1 MSFDFEKYINDLE
14 TAAGSN
20 DIGKMIASGIGVG
33 IDENSYLAVTAL
45 ENVYVELETLTKNA
59 AKNAENLAKKRQQRE
74 LDNLKNALK
83 LELISEQEYYE
94 KLKKYRDENL
104 RQGTDAW
111 YKYTE
116 EIISYNK
123 RLADEA
129 EKEQIRI
136 AETIFELQKDL
147 EENLLESKE
156 DWYSSQKVRLIGVN
170 PDGSDQVYQKNG
182 LSDFSEETNLLERYR
197 DAVLGLKALGNIPDG
212 VFTEIGNMDVAEAV
226 KAAETIL
233 QVDEATRTRFIEG
246 YNKRT
251 ELSGSIAAQL
261 NGILNKEELQ
271 AAGIYSAEQF
281 NKGYFLAEDGEK
293 TAFIKILEESF
304 ENIPESYYS
313 LGQESGDA
321 FGRGFE
327 SCIAQAVAETRI
339 MMLDSMNG
347 LVAELSTVAANVG
360 QGVVSNNNVYNT
372 SYTFNSSRDTT
383 TAQLAAARNAAVL
396 EKMRGG
402 TV

>member
-14 TAAGSN
+14 TAAGNN

-33 IDENSYLAVTAL
+33 IDKNSYLAVTAL

-74 LDNLKNALK
+74 LDNLKNALR

-116 EIISYNK
+116 EIIGYNK
-123 RLADEA
+123 RLTDEA

-147 EENLLESKE
+147 EENLQKSKE
-156 DWYSSQKVRLIGVN
+156 DWYSTQKVRLVGVN
-170 PDGSDQVYQKNG
+170 PDGSDQVYQKNT
-182 LSDFSEETNLLERYR
+182 LSDFREEINLLERYR
-197 DAVLGLKALGNIPDG
+197 DAILGLKAVGDIPDG
-212 VFTEIGNMDVAEAV
+212 VFTEIGDMNVAEGV
-226 KAAETIL
+226 MAAETIL
-233 QVDEATRTRFIEG
+233 NADEETRKRFIEG
-246 YNKRT
+246 YNKRL
-251 ELSGSIAAQL
+251 ELSGNIAAQL

-281 NKGYFLAEDGEK
+281 NKGYFMADDAEK
-293 TAFIKILEESF
+293 TSFIKILEASF
-304 ENIPESYYS
+304 ESIPESYYR
-313 LGQESGDA
+313 LGEESGDA
-321 FGRGFE
+321 FGTGFE
-327 SCIAQAVAETRI
+327 NRISQAVAEARVI
-339 MMLDSMNG
+339 MLDSMNG
-347 LVAELSTVAANVG
+347 LVAELSAVAANCG
-360 QGVVSNNNVYNT
+360 QGVMSGNNVYNT

-383 TAQLAAARNAAVL
+383 TAQLAAARNAATL

-402 TV
+402 VG

>member
-1 MSFDFEKYINDLE
+1 MSFDFEKYINELE
-14 TAAGSN
+14 TAAGEN
-20 DIGKMIASGIGVG
+20 GIGKMIASGIGVG

-59 AKNAENLAKKRQQRE
+59 VKNAENLAKKRQQRE

-116 EIISYNK
+116 EIIGYNK

-136 AETIFELQKDL
+136 AEKIYSLQKEL
-147 EENLLESKE
+147 EENLKKSKD
-156 DWYSSQKVRLIGVN
+156 DWYSSQKIRLIGVN
-170 PDGSDQVYQKNG
+170 PDGTDQVYQKNS
-182 LSDFSEETNLLERYR
+182 LSDFADETNLLERYR
-197 DAVLGLKALGNIPDG
+197 DAVLGLKAIGNIPDG
-212 VFTEIGNMDVAEAV
+212 VFTEIGNMDVSDAV
-226 KAAETIL
+226 KAAEIIL
-233 QVDEATRTRFIEG
+233 NADEETRKRFIEG
-246 YNKRT
+246 YNKRS

-281 NKGYFLAEDGEK
+281 NNGYFLTDDSQK
-293 TAFIKILEESF
+293 TAFIKILEQSF
-304 ENIPESYYS
+304 ENIPESYYN
-313 LGQESGDA
+313 LGMESGDA
-321 FGRGFE
+321 FGKGFE
-327 SCIAQAVAETRI
+327 SQVSRAVAEARVI
-339 MMLDSMNG
+339 MLDSMNG
-347 LVAELSTVAANVG
+347 IVAELSAVAAGYG
-360 QGVVSNNNVYNT
+360 QGAVSNQNVYNT

-383 TAQLAAARNAAVL
+383 TAQLAAAKDAETL
-396 EKMRGG
+396 KKMRGG
-402 TV
+402 IG

>member
-1 MSFDFEKYINDLE
+1 MSFDFEKYIKELE
-14 TAAGSN
+14 DRAESN
-20 DIGKMIASGIGVG
+20 DIGKMIDSGIGVG
-33 IDENSYLAVTAL
+33 IDKNSYLAVTAL
-45 ENVYVELETLTKNA
+45 ENVYVELETFTKNA

-129 EKEQIRI
+129 EKEQIRL
-136 AETIFELQKDL
+136 AEKIYSLQQEL
-147 EENLLESKE
+147 EENLKKTKT
-156 DWYSSQKVRLIGVN
+156 DWYSSQKIRLIGVN
-170 PDGSDQVYQKNG
+170 PDGSDQVYQQNN

-197 DAVLGLKALGNIPDG
+197 DAILGLKALGNIPDG
-212 VFTEIGNMDVAEAV
+212 VFTEIGDMDVGDAV

-233 QVDEATRTRFIEG
+233 KVDEETRKRFIDG
-246 YNKRT
+246 YNKRS

-261 NGILNKEELQ
+261 NGILNKEELRE
-271 AAGIYSAEQF
+271 AGIYSAEQF
-281 NKGYFLAEDGEK
+281 NQGYFLADDAEK
-293 TAFIKILEESF
+293 TAFIKTLEESF
-304 ENIPESYYS
+304 ASIPESYYT
-313 LGQESGDA
+313 LGEESGDA
-321 FGRGFE
+321 FGKGFE
-327 SCIAQAVAETRI
+327 SRLSQAVAEARV
-339 MMLDSMNG
+339 MMLDRMNE
-347 LVAELSTVAANVG
+347 LVAELSAVAAEG
-360 QGVVSNNNVYNT
+360 GPGAVSNHNVYNT
-372 SYTFNSSRDTT
+372 SYTFNASRDTT
-383 TAQLAAARNAAVL
+383 TAQLAAARNAATL

-402 TV
+402 IG

>member
-14 TAAGSN
+14 TAAGNN

-74 LDNLKNALK
+74 IDNLKNALK

-147 EENLLESKE
+147 EENLQKSKD
-156 DWYSSQKVRLIGVN
+156 DWYSSQKIRLVGVN
-170 PDGSDQVYQKNG
+170 PDGSDQFYQKNN
-182 LSDFSEETNLLERYR
+182 LSDFREEINLLERYR
-197 DAVLGLKALGNIPDG
+197 DAILGLKALGNIPDG
-212 VFTEIGNMDVAEAV
+212 VFTEIGDMNVAEAV
-226 KAAETIL
+226 NAAETIL
-233 QVDEATRTRFIEG
+233 KADEETRKRFIEG
-246 YNKRT
+246 YNKRS

-261 NGILNKEELQ
+261 NGILNKEELHE
-271 AAGIYSAEQF
+271 AGIYSAEQF
-281 NKGYFLAEDGEK
+281 NKGYFLADDAEK
-293 TAFIKILEESF
+293 TSFIKILEGSF
-304 ENIPESYYS
+304 ESIPESYYK
-313 LGQESGDA
+313 LGEESGDA
-321 FGRGFE
+321 FGAGFE
-327 SCIAQAVAETRI
+327 NTISQAVAEARV

-347 LVAELSTVAANVG
+347 LVAELSAVAANGG
-360 QGVVSNNNVYNT
+360 QGTVSKQNVYNT

-383 TAQLAAARNAAVL
+383 TAQLAAARNAATL

-402 TV
+402 IG